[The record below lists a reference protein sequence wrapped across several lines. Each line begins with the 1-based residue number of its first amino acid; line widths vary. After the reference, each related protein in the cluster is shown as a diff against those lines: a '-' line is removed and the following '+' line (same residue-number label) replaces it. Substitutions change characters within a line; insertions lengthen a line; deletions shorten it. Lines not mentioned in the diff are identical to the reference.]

1 MSWKP
6 IDFQG
11 IISLDSPLVGLLEQ
25 YLEEKEGQL
34 ALAIYEAI
42 PPTKAEPVPPV
53 LPPSTPIFLKA
64 SDAIEAFVKRN
75 YQHSHDLPDPLVEL
89 ADWNRS
95 VEQINDALWAYLEI
109 IEGCVT
115 ELFQQLEQISLDQ
128 WHTRL
133 LQVVGAIKNILMHR
147 MEELIWAIKRLEKL
161 LWKSRCACEPI
172 NSRIIFWYKL
182 APYWSSLLDR
192 SLITHLEKNQEWL
205 RSQYAKFQKRYN
217 AYIALLGQ
225 AEKSLEKFTKY
236 PILPSLDPEMQKIFI
251 GLYQLLK
258 LWELN
263 NAAKALP
270 ARDFVIALRN
280 ALSVDKAMGLFRD
293 YYNALRANV
302 FETSADFKKR
312 ATELAAETATKTLM
326 KEFISDCQAET
337 HTLGATISHYYD
349 FLLKSDPNPYVRTRL
364 GFSEGTVD
372 SDPPQTKPLLHLG
385 FDVEALSEL
394 YDILAQAIKKG
405 PQQKNLVVLDN
416 ELQSLLH
423 ELGQPLA
430 THRMM
435 RTRAERILD
444 LLQQFDEL
452 GSFDKHVIAYIG
464 SVFSKLLRL
473 DWRYHVLHGIPLF
486 HQLYGIHHGLIKPVK
501 DRQHISR
508 MQKFQRLLQQ
518 VQDWVKSQKT
528 QSHFYDIELDIN
540 DIKGYLQDFLGYV
553 QRIASDTSLTKNQA
567 FEYHEKITQELLE
580 YRYLFGNFFYQL
592 RQNETEGLLVRRQF
606 LFVDQYFES
615 VEYKL
620 YEIQNMS
627 WPESESPQSS

>member
-25 YLEEKEGQL
+25 YLNEKEGDL
-34 ALAIYEAI
+34 VRAIFEAI
-42 PPTKAEPVPPV
+42 PPSKAEPQPPV
-53 LPPSTPIFLKA
+53 LPPSSRVFLKA
-64 SDAIEAFVKRN
+64 SDAIEAFGKRT
-75 YQHSHDLPDPLVEL
+75 YQHAPGLPDPLVEL
-89 ADWNRS
+89 SDWKRS
-95 VEQINDALWAYLEI
+95 VSQINNAIWAYLEI

-133 LQVVGAIKNILMHR
+133 LQVVGAVKDILMHR
-147 MEELIWAIKRLEKL
+147 MEELIWAIKRLERL
-161 LWKSRCACEPI
+161 LWKCRCACEPS
-172 NSRIIFWYKL
+172 NSRILFWFKL
-182 APYWSSLLDR
+182 APYWTSLLDR

-205 RSQYAKFQKRYN
+205 RTQYAKFNKRYS

-225 AEKSLEKFTKY
+225 VDKSLEKFPKY
-236 PILPSLDPEMQKIFI
+236 PILPSLDAELQKTFI

-263 NAAKALP
+263 GTAKALP
-270 ARDFVIALRN
+270 ARDFVVALRN

-293 YYNALRANV
+293 YYNALKANV
-302 FETSADFKKR
+302 FETSFDFKKR
-312 ATELAAETATKTLM
+312 ANELTTETATKNLM
-326 KEFISDCQAET
+326 KEFIAGCQAET

-364 GFSEGTVD
+364 GYPEGTVD

-385 FDVEALSEL
+385 YDVEALSEL
-394 YDILAQAIKKG
+394 YDILAQALKRG
-405 PQQKNLVVLDN
+405 QLQKNLVTLDN
-416 ELQSLLH
+416 ELQSTLH
-423 ELGQPLA
+423 EMGQPLA

-435 RTRAERILD
+435 RTRAEHILNV
-444 LLQQFDEL
+444 LQQFDEL
-452 GSFDKHVIAYIG
+452 GSFDPHVIAYIE
-464 SVFSKLLRL
+464 SVFSKLLRA

-501 DRQHISR
+501 DRQHINR

-528 QSHFYDIELDIN
+528 QAHFYDIELDVN

-553 QRIASDTSLTKNQA
+553 QRVASDETQNKSHVSAKYKEIA
-567 FEYHEKITQELLE
+567 QELLE

-592 RQNETEGLLVRRQF
+592 RQNETEGQLVRRQF
-606 LFVDQYFES
+606 LFVDQYFET

-620 YEIQNMS
+620 YEIQNMA
-627 WPESESPQSS
+627 WPEGEPAQEP